1 MAVPQKPTRELVAS
15 KLVSTLAAERQRQ
28 GLSMAAVAEKSG
40 LSLTMISF
48 VERELRHPTLDTLL
62 RIAESLNV
70 SLGVLLT
77 ECESNATVE
86 KRRSSPP

>member
-1 MAVPQKPTRELVAS
+1 VAVPQKPTRDLVAS

-48 VERELRHPTLDTLL
+48 VERELRHPTLDTLQ
-62 RIAESLNV
+62 RIAGSLGV
-70 SLGVLLT
+70 SLGGLLVEAERT
-77 ECESNATVE
+77 TASSKGLNA
-86 KRRSSPP
+86 K